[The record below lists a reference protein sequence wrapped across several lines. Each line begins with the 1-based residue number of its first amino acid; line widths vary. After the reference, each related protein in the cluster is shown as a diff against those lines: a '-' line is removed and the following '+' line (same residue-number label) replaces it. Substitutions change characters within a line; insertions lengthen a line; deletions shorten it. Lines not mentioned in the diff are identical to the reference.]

1 MKLIPDWKRAWRFA
15 SVQAAVLLALLSF
28 LQAQILPL
36 FQFAFDPKVWP
47 WVTAGFGSA
56 IAVLRV
62 WQQSTPPSPQAPA
75 PQAPTLPPPPQEPRP

>member
-28 LQAQILPL
+28 VQAQILPL
-36 FQFAFDPKVWP
+36 FQFAVPPDVWP

-62 WQQSTPPSPQAPA
+62 WQQSV
-75 PQAPTLPPPPQEPRP
+75 PTTTATEPPPDEDDKP

>member
-1 MKLIPDWKRAWRFA
+1 MKLIPEWKRAWRFA
-15 SVQAAVLLALLSF
+15 SVQAALLLALLSF

-36 FQFAFDPKVWP
+36 FQFAVDPKVWP

-62 WQQSTPPSPQAPA
+62 WQQTSA
-75 PQAPTLPPPPQEPRP
+75 LPPAGSDQEPKP

>member
-1 MKLIPDWKRAWRFA
+1 MKLIPEWKRAWRFA
-15 SVQAAVLLALLSF
+15 SVQAALLLALLSF

-36 FQFAFDPKVWP
+36 FQFAVDPKVWP

-62 WQQSTPPSPQAPA
+62 WQQSSAVQSAVPPANA
-75 PQAPTLPPPPQEPRP
+75 DQEPKP

>member
-36 FQFAFDPKVWP
+36 FQFAVDPKVWP

-62 WQQSTPPSPQAPA
+62 WQQSAPPSPQAPV
-75 PQAPTLPPPPQEPRP
+75 PPPPQEPRP

>member
-1 MKLIPDWKRAWRFA
+1 MKLIPEWKRAWRFA
-15 SVQAAVLLALLSF
+15 SVQAALLLALLSF

-36 FQFAFDPKVWP
+36 FQFAVDPKVWP

-62 WQQSTPPSPQAPA
+62 WQQSSAVQSAVPPPSADE
-75 PQAPTLPPPPQEPRP
+75 EPKP

>member
-1 MKLIPDWKRAWRFA
+1 MKLIPEWRRAWRFA
-15 SVQAAVLLALLSF
+15 SVQAALLLALLSF

-36 FQFAFDPKVWP
+36 FQFAIDPKVWP

-62 WQQSTPPSPQAPA
+62 WQQSTASVESEPPEPPSPKE
-75 PQAPTLPPPPQEPRP
+75 PQP